1 MTAEDVLAF
10 WFEGDRHLFRG
21 ERWFRT
27 DEKFD
32 TLCRDRFEFTVR
44 AAMDGALDTW
54 AETAAGALAL
64 VIVLDQFP
72 RNMFRGSHLAYAG
85 DAHARRIARAALAAG
100 FDAQMTPVERV
111 FLYLPF
117 EHSED
122 LADQDLSV
130 RLFTTL
136 AREPGLE
143 KAPEAAERH
152 RAVVRR
158 FGRFPHRNAAL
169 GRSGT
174 AEEEAWLAEPGP
186 KY

>member
-1 MTAEDVLAF
+1 MIAEDVLAF
-10 WFEGDRHLFRG
+10 WFEGERDLFRR
-21 ERWFRT
+21 ERWFRA

-32 TLCRDRFEFTVR
+32 TLCRERFEFMVR
-44 AAMDGALDTW
+44 AALDGALDSW
-54 AETAAGALAL
+54 AATPDGALAL

-100 FDAQMTPVERV
+100 HDAQLTPVERV

-122 LADQDLSV
+122 LADQDTGV
-130 RLFTTL
+130 ELFGAL

-143 KAPEAAERH
+143 KGREAAERH

-169 GRSGT
+169 GRAST
-174 AEEEAWLAEPGP
+174 AEEAAWLEEPGP

>member
-1 MTAEDVLAF
+1 MTAEDVLHF
-10 WFEGDRHLFRG
+10 WFGGDRHLFRG

-27 DEKFD
+27 DETFD
-32 TLCRDRFEFTVR
+32 TQCRERFEFTVR
-44 AAMDGALDTW
+44 AAMDGALDNW
-54 AETAAGALAL
+54 AATPAGALAL
-64 VIVLDQFP
+64 VLVLDQFP
-72 RNMFRGSHLAYAG
+72 RNMFRESHLAYAG
-85 DAHARRIARAALAAG
+85 DAHARRIARDALAAG
-100 FDAQMTPVERV
+100 FDAQLTPVERV

-130 RLFTTL
+130 RLFSGL
-136 AREPGLE
+136 AHEPGLE
-143 KAPEAAERH
+143 KAPEAAELH
-152 RAVVRR
+152 RTVVRR
-158 FGRFPHRNAAL
+158 FGRFPHRNSVL

>member
-1 MTAEDVLAF
+1 VTAEDVLQF
-10 WFEGDRHLFRG
+10 WFEGERHLFR

-27 DEKFD
+27 DKKFD
-32 TLCRDRFEFTVR
+32 RDCRERFEFTVR
-44 AAMDGALDTW
+44 AALDGALDKW
-54 AETAAGALAL
+54 METPEGALAL

-72 RNMFRGSHLAYAG
+72 RNMFRGSYQAYAG
-85 DAHARRIARAALAAG
+85 DAHARRVAREALAAG
-100 FDAQMTPVERV
+100 FDAQLSPIERV

-130 RLFTTL
+130 RLFSAL
-136 AREPGLE
+136 AHEPGLE
-143 KAPEAAERH
+143 KGVESADRH

-158 FGRFPHRNAAL
+158 FGRFPHRNAML
-169 GRSGT
+169 GRAST

>member
-1 MTAEDVLAF
+1 VIAEDVLAF
-10 WFEGDRHLFRG
+10 WFEGDRHLFR

-44 AAMDGALDTW
+44 AATDGALDNW
-54 AETAAGALAL
+54 ATTAAGALAL

-72 RNMFRGSHLAYAG
+72 RNIFRGSHLAYAG
-85 DAHARRIARAALAAG
+85 DAHARRIAREALAAG
-100 FDAQMTPVERV
+100 FDAQLTPIERV

-122 LADQDLSV
+122 LADQDLGV
-130 RLFTTL
+130 QLFAAL
-136 AREPGLE
+136 AREPGME
-143 KAPEAAERH
+143 KAQEAAERH

-169 GRSGT
+169 GRTST
-174 AEEEAWLAEPGP
+174 AEEAAWLAEPGP

>member
-1 MTAEDVLAF
+1 VNAEQVLQF

-27 DEKFD
+27 NEDFD
-32 TLCRDRFEFTVR
+32 TLCRERFEFMVH
-44 AAMDGALDTW
+44 AAVDGALDNW
-54 AETAAGALAL
+54 AATAVGALAL
-64 VIVLDQFP
+64 VLVLDQFP
-72 RNMFRGSHLAYAG
+72 RNIYRGSYLSYSG

-100 FDAQMTPVERV
+100 VDARLTPVERV

-122 LADQDLSV
+122 LNDQDLSV
-130 RLFTTL
+130 RLFTAL

-158 FGRFPHRNAAL
+158 FGRFPHRNAIL
-169 GRSGT
+169 GRAST
-174 AEEEAWLAEPGP
+174 AEETAWLAEPGP

>member
-1 MTAEDVLAF
+1 VIAGDVLAF
-10 WFEGDRHLFRG
+10 WFEGDRGLFR

-32 TLCRDRFEFTVR
+32 TLCLERFEFMVR
-44 AAMDGALDTW
+44 AAMDGALDNW
-54 AETAAGALAL
+54 ATTAAGALAL

-72 RNMFRGSHLAYAG
+72 RNMFRGSHQAYAG

-100 FDAQMTPVERV
+100 LDAQLTPVERI

-122 LADQDLSV
+122 LSDQDLGV
-130 RLFTTL
+130 RLFAAL
-136 AREPGLE
+136 ARETGMAKGL
-143 KAPEAAERH
+143 EAAERH

-169 GRSGT
+169 GRATT
-174 AEEEAWLAEPGP
+174 AEEAAWLAEPGP